1 VALPPGPNLPAPVQ
15 AIAYHRDPLG
25 VLERARA
32 AHGPVFTLM
41 LKGPVVFVTDPE
53 LARELAEDAH
63 AGNAR
68 RAILPQASP
77 HSPFGADGSEW
88 RAVREQF
95 EPRLEALDEERIAAI
110 AEAHI
115 GTWPSRRPFRLLER
129 MRDIATDVFGQLILG
144 IDDPAYVRAVRR
156 MLNTPGN
163 PPLPVPDLKPVFEW
177 RLRPLKQCLRHHGHS
192 DDEID
197 RLIVVIAAAQEPGAI
212 GLTNVVYERACDDTV
227 TVDEA
232 LRRRPPASALLRQP
246 PSVAGYDLPPGTPV
260 ALPLPLLHR
269 HGLFLPFGDGP
280 RRCLGEPLA
289 RAELNVIPPLTPALK
304 PAWPRTER
312 MVVRGTVLVPHRSAL
327 VSATGAPPA
336 AA

>member
-1 VALPPGPNLPAPVQ
+1 MALPPGPALPGAVQ
-15 AIAYHRDPLG
+15 SIAYHRDPLG
-25 VLERARA
+25 VLERVRA
-32 AHGPVFTLM
+32 THGPVFTLR
-41 LKGPVVFVTDPE
+41 LNGPVVFVTDPE
-53 LARELAEDAH
+53 LARELATDGR
-63 AGNAR
+63 AGDAR

-77 HSPFGADGSEW
+77 HSPFGADGEEW
-88 RAVREQF
+88 RAVRERL
-95 EPRLEALDEERIAAI
+95 EPRFRDLDHDRIAQI
-110 AEAHI
+110 ARRHI
-115 GTWPSRRPFRLLER
+115 ATWPTNRPFRLLER
-129 MRDIATDVFGQLILG
+129 MRDIASDVFGRLILG
-144 IDDPAYVRAVRR
+144 IEDPAYLKAVRR

-163 PPLPVPDLKPVFEW
+163 PPVPVPDSRAVFEW
-177 RLRPLKQCLRHHGHS
+177 RLKPLRNALRRHGHT
-192 DDEID
+192 DAEID

-212 GLTNVVYERACDDTV
+212 GLTNLLYERARDGTV
-227 TVDEA
+227 TIDEA

-246 PSVAGYDLPPGTPV
+246 PTVAGHDLPPGTPV

-289 RAELNVIPPLTPALK
+289 RAELQVIPPLTPTLK
-304 PAWPRTER
+304 RAWPRTER